1 MHSMR
6 KEYMRWMLV
15 SFLLPGYLLLLS
27 ANRDT
32 DGSFALWLDLT
43 LDTSLGKSISTGS
56 ENSQNTLLIG
66 EWKQFRQ
73 VNTSTI
79 PAEIPE
85 VRDAKHTQRSG
96 HTPNYDTSATDIN
109 GVAVYNVILHSCDEG
124 TAHID
129 DFKTEPM
136 ESGLSI
142 GAP

>member
-1 MHSMR
+1 MQSMR
-6 KEYMRWMLV
+6 KNYMRWILV

-43 LDTSLGKSISTGS
+43 LDTSLGKSISTGP
-56 ENSQNTLLIG
+56 EGSQNTLLIG

-73 VNTSTI
+73 VNTSTT
-79 PAEIPE
+79 PVEHSE

-96 HTPNYDTSATDIN
+96 HTPFFETVAADSDPIAAGLANAGSCIEAATSTVN
-109 GVAVYNVILHSCDEG
+109 
-124 TAHID
+124 
-129 DFKTEPM
+129 FQTEPM
-136 ESGLSI
+136 ESGLAI

>member
-1 MHSMR
+1 MR
-6 KEYMRWMLV
+6 KNYMRWMLV

-32 DGSFALWLDLT
+32 DGGFALWLDLT
-43 LDTSLGKSISTGS
+43 LDTSLGKSISAGPES
-56 ENSQNTLLIG
+56 SQNTLLIG

-73 VNTSTI
+73 VNTSTV

-85 VRDAKHTQRSG
+85 VRDTKHTQRSG
-96 HTPNYDTSATDIN
+96 HTLTYDSIASDLN
-109 GVAVYNVILHSCDEG
+109 PSVVYYANLSSYNEAVAF
-124 TAHID
+124 ID
-129 DFKTEPM
+129 DFKTAPM